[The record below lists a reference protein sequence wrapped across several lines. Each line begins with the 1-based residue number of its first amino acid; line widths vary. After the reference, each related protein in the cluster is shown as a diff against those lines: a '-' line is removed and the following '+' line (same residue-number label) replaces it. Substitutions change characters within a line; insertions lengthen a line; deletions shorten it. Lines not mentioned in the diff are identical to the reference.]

1 VYSVC
6 VTPGPGESIGHADAR
21 SRTVTDLSIE
31 AARTRLVRMAGAA
44 HRAPEVANAFREGR
58 LTA

>member
-1 VYSVC
+1 
-6 VTPGPGESIGHADAR
+6 
-21 SRTVTDLSIE
+21 
-31 AARTRLVRMAGAA
+31 VRMAGAA